1 MSDKEVTKKESVAE
15 ARIPDL
21 VKIGEIPSE
30 YGQTVHTDII
40 DPVTSSQTSARF
52 TLNRVAGFLHSNSK
66 ITFSVDPL
74 TNTSSFYPLQVGV
87 GQLIQEA
94 HLRIGNKTVC
104 SVQDFSTL
112 FAYQSLF
119 LTNENNKEREQYL
132 SQRAIN
138 HGWNYTSNSDTSA
151 QAYSLDLGRNPV
163 SAVDDVVG
171 DFNRELLPFQQHDG
185 SSAETISEAPVYSL
199 YLSDLFPFL
208 RQNQIPAFMIN
219 DEIHIDLVFTP
230 TNSNLA
236 GVANPNENQ
245 SRRMCCSV
253 GGTQTVAYQIDL
265 NELKLVYDSISYDGE
280 IMRKYAE
287 QNPRISF
294 SYVDYR
300 LAKRTGDQTAF
311 TNLTFPVGG
320 NGRLVTKVIFGIQA
334 HNNYL
339 ARSLMNGDGQSFSGT
354 DGNPLSVNLR
364 YNDRFE
370 YSIDRNNTALLFH
383 DLHHAEGQV
392 PFVSRQEYSNEEA
405 VPANPAGGVTALTSG
420 TFEGNAQNSRTAGLL
435 SNFSWNAIK
444 PNRGERINNK
454 GLDLVYKN
462 TLAAGNYTLRC
473 YLELMKV
480 ATIENGEFNCYFA

>member
-1 MSDKEVTKKESVAE
+1 MSDKEVATET
-15 ARIPDL
+15 RIPDL
-21 VKIGEIPSE
+21 IKIGEIPSE

-40 DPVTSSQTSARF
+40 DPVTSSQTNARF

-163 SAVDDVVG
+163 SAVDGLVG
-171 DFNRELLPFQQHDG
+171 TFNRELLPFQQHDAT
-185 SSAETISEAPVYSL
+185 SAETRSEAPVYSL

-219 DEIHIDLVFTP
+219 DEIHIDLVWTP
-230 TNSNLA
+230 ETSNLSG
-236 GVANPNENQ
+236 GVQ
-245 SRRMCCSV
+245 SRRMCCSSI
-253 GGTQTVAYQIDL
+253 GTETVQYQIDL

-300 LAKRTGDQTAF
+300 LAKRTGDETAF

-339 ARSLMNGDGQSFSGT
+339 AKSLMNGDGQSFSGT
-354 DGNPLSVNLR
+354 NGNPLSVNLR

-405 VPANPAGGVTALTSG
+405 VPADPAGGVTALTTG
-420 TFEGNAQNSRTAGLL
+420 TFEGNIQNSRTAGLL

-454 GLDLVYKN
+454 GMDLIYKN

>member
-1 MSDKEVTKKESVAE
+1 MSDKAVTKKEAATE

-21 VKIGEIPSE
+21 VRIGEIPSE

-66 ITFSVDPL
+66 ITFSCDPL

-87 GQLIQEA
+87 GQLISEA

-104 SVQDFSTL
+104 SVQDFATL

-163 SAVDDVVG
+163 SAVDGLVG
-171 DFNRELLPFQQHDG
+171 TFNRELLPFQQHDAT
-185 SSAETISEAPVYSL
+185 SAETRSEAPVYSL

-219 DEIHIDLVFTP
+219 DEIHIDLVWTP
-230 TNSNLA
+230 ETSNLSG
-236 GVANPNENQ
+236 GVQ
-245 SRRMCCSV
+245 SRRMCCSSI
-253 GGTQTVAYQIDL
+253 GTETVQYQINL

-339 ARSLMNGDGQSFSGT
+339 AKSLMNGDGQSFSGT
-354 DGNPLSVNLR
+354 NGNPLSVNLR

-370 YSIDRNNTALLFH
+370 YSVDRNNTALLFH
-383 DLHHAEGQV
+383 DLQHAEGQV

-405 VPANPAGGVTALTSG
+405 VPADPAGGVTALTTG
-420 TFEGNAQNSRTAGLL
+420 TFEGNIQNGRTTGLL

-454 GLDLVYKN
+454 GMDLVYKN

>member
-1 MSDKEVTKKESVAE
+1 MSDKEVATET
-15 ARIPDL
+15 RIPDL
-21 VKIGEIPSE
+21 IKIGEIPSE

-40 DPVTSSQTSARF
+40 DPVTSSQTNARF

-66 ITFSVDPL
+66 ITFSCVPQ

-87 GQLIQEA
+87 GQLIKEA

-104 SVQDFSTL
+104 SIQDFSTL
-112 FAYQSLF
+112 FAYHSLF

-138 HGWNYTSNSDTSA
+138 HGWNYNAQSATSA
-151 QAYSLDLGRNPV
+151 QAYSLDTGRNETV
-163 SAVDDVVG
+163 AVGGLVG
-171 DFNRELLPFQQHDG
+171 TFNRDLLPFQQHDA
-185 SSAETISEAPVYSL
+185 SDAETISEAPVYSL

-208 RQNQIPAFMIN
+208 RQNQIPAFMIK
-219 DEIHIDLVFTP
+219 DEIHIDLVWNDT
-230 TNSNLA
+230 TSNLSG
-236 GVANPNENQ
+236 GVQ
-245 SRRMCCSV
+245 SLRMCCNDA
-253 GGTQTVAYQIDL
+253 GTATVAYQIDL

-287 QNPRISF
+287 QNPKVSF

-300 LAKRTGDQTAF
+300 LAKRTGDQDAF
-311 TNLTFPVGG
+311 TDLTFQVGG

-339 ARSLMNGDGQSFSGT
+339 AKSLMNGDGQSVSGT
-354 DGNPLSVNLR
+354 GKNPLSVNLR

-370 YSIDRNNTALLFH
+370 YSVDRNNTALLFH
-383 DLHHAEGQV
+383 NLQHAEGQV
-392 PFVSRQEYSNEEA
+392 PFVSRQEYGREQTP
-405 VPANPAGGVTALTSG
+405 PADPAGSVTALTSG
-420 TFEGNAQNSRTAGLL
+420 TFEGNIQNGTTTGLL
-435 SNFSWNAIK
+435 GNFSWNAIK

-454 GLDLVYKN
+454 GVELIYKN

-473 YLELMKV
+473 YLELMKI
-480 ATIENGEFNCYFA
+480 ATIDNGEFDCYFA

>member
-1 MSDKEVTKKESVAE
+1 MSDKEVTKKESATE
-15 ARIPDL
+15 QRIPDL
-21 VKIGEIPSE
+21 VRIGEIPSE

-163 SAVDDVVG
+163 SAVDGLVG
-171 DFNRELLPFQQHDG
+171 TFNRELLPFQQHDAT
-185 SSAETISEAPVYSL
+185 SAETRSEAPVYSL

-219 DEIHIDLVFTP
+219 DEIHIDLVWTP
-230 TNSNLA
+230 ETSNLSG
-236 GVANPNENQ
+236 GVQ
-245 SRRMCCSV
+245 SRRMCCSSI
-253 GGTQTVAYQIDL
+253 GTETVQYQIAL

-300 LAKRTGDQTAF
+300 LAKRTGDETAF

-339 ARSLMNGDGQSFSGT
+339 AKSLMNGDGQSFSGT
-354 DGNPLSVNLR
+354 NGNPLSVNLR

-405 VPANPAGGVTALTSG
+405 VPADPAGGVTALTTG
-420 TFEGNAQNSRTAGLL
+420 TFEGNIQNSRTAGLL

-454 GLDLVYKN
+454 GMDLIYKN
-462 TLAAGNYTLRC
+462 TLDAGNYTLRC